1 MSKRTIVLWQAV
13 LALFLGGF
21 TTYSLLYCTQPL
33 LPIFSA
39 YFNVSPTVASLS
51 LSVAIAGV
59 ILGMLITPK
68 LSKRWGRKRVM
79 SVALASA
86 AILEGA
92 AALSPYYELF
102 LVVRSL
108 QGLVL
113 AGFPANAMAYVMEEF
128 PPHQAGTIMG
138 LYISGTAVGGM
149 MGRLAA
155 GWLTAWY
162 SWQVAMLVLAAC
174 GAFAAIWFIFS
185 LPGSQNQGGQGGE
198 TLGLL
203 ESLQRA
209 VTERQLLYLY
219 LCGFLIMGAF
229 VTLFNYM
236 SYLLMA
242 DPYGLSTAD
251 IGTLFLLN
259 AIGTVIAPLAGR
271 LTALYSH
278 AKVLAGGIVLMLL
291 GCLVTLAATF
301 GIKVVGMIVFSGAF
315 AANHATISG
324 WVGRCATFDKAQASA
339 WYLTFYYAGSVV
351 AGTAGGLFWSLYG
364 WSGVIAMIAVL
375 LLVALA
381 IVMREP
387 TWRTADNRT
396 VHLP

>member
-1 MSKRTIVLWQAV
+1 MSDRTIVLWQAV

-39 YFNVSPTVASLS
+39 HFNVSPTVASLS
-51 LSVAIAGV
+51 LSIAIAGV
-59 ILGMLITPK
+59 IAGMLITPK
-68 LSKRWGRKRVM
+68 LSKRWGRKTVM
-79 SVALASA
+79 SMALSIA

-92 AALSPYYELF
+92 AALIPHYEVF
-102 LVVRSL
+102 LAVRGV

-128 PPHQAGTIMG
+128 PIHQAGTIMG
-138 LYISGTAVGGM
+138 LYISGTVVGGM

-155 GWLTAWY
+155 GWITAWY
-162 SWQVAMLVLAAC
+162 SWQAAMLALAAC
-174 GAFAAIWFIFS
+174 GAFAAIWFIYS
-185 LPGSQNQGGQGGE
+185 LPSSQHQGGQGGE

-209 VTERQLLYLY
+209 ITEQQLLYLY

-242 DPYGLSTAD
+242 EPYGLSAAD

-278 AKVLAGGIVLMLL
+278 AKVLASGIAVMLL
-291 GCLVTLAATF
+291 GCLVTLAAPF
-301 GIKVVGMIVFSGAF
+301 AIKLAGMIVFSGAF
-315 AANHATISG
+315 AANHSTISS

-364 WSGVIAMIAVL
+364 WSGLIAMIAGL

-381 IVMREP
+381 IV
-387 TWRTADNRT
+387 T
-396 VHLP
+396 VQHKSVQRNLSILG